1 MKNGARGLRFR
12 VFCMSAFQASALAV
26 HILHNDIIDL
36 AQAPA
41 VFQDLPGLV
50 GMEMDLDQILIAY
63 CQQAV
68 TFEMLG
74 DIIKNLIL
82 VQVLAFD
89 QQLCIISEFNCLLC
103 IFSLLLQ

>member
-1 MKNGARGLRFR
+1 
-12 VFCMSAFQASALAV
+12 MSAFQASALAV

-41 VFQDLPGLV
+41 VFQDLPGLI

-68 TFEMLG
+68 AFEMLG
-74 DIIKNLIL
+74 DIIKDLIF

-89 QQLCIISEFNCLLC
+89 QQLCIISEFNCLLT
-103 IFSLLLQ
+103 